1 MADIIFYP
9 LRNADCCLIRLDNG
23 HLFVFD
29 YADKFCPSLD
39 DDRRMPLQENFR
51 SDVGW
56 PDRKEIDVLA
66 VTHGDDDHVKGIGE
80 TFWLEHAQKYQSED
94 RIKAKELWVPAA
106 MIVEEACEDDTRIV
120 QAEARHRLLKKQGI
134 RVFSRPER
142 LKDWFEERGLRLE
155 DFCDVITDA
164 GRPVPNW
171 DLENNGIEFFVH
183 APFAQRTADGL
194 LDRNENCL
202 VMQATIR
209 AGAKDVRFLITAD
222 SVSENWQRMVQITRL
237 HKNDERLAWDV
248 FKVPHHCSYKSMS
261 SEKGETKTTP
271 TPEFEWLLEQGTERS
286 VMVSSSREIPSID
299 TADDQPPHVQTYRR
313 YRDTADSLDTDLVVT
328 MENPNKRQPKR
339 TIIELGNDGPMLKKE
354 SVTAAAVTLAAAD
367 RRVLDEQGG
376 SPARSPRQFNYC

>member
-1 MADIIFYP
+1 MADITFYP
-9 LRNADCCLIRLDNG
+9 LRNADCCLIRLANR
-23 HLFVFD
+23 HLFAFD
-29 YADKFCPSLD
+29 YADKFCSSLD
-39 DDRRMPLQENFR
+39 DDRRMPLQENFKA
-51 SDVGW
+51 DIGW

-66 VTHGDDDHVKGIGE
+66 VTHGDEDHVKGIGD
-80 TFWLEHAQKYQSED
+80 TFWLEHAQKYQSEN

-120 QAEARHRLLKKQGI
+120 QAEARHRLLHKQGI
-134 RVFSRPER
+134 RVFSRPEHLR
-142 LKDWFEERGLRLE
+142 DWFKERGLRLE

-164 GRPVPNW
+164 GRPIPNW

-237 HKNDERLAWDV
+237 HENDERLAWDV

-271 TPEFEWLLEQGTERS
+271 VPEFEWLLEQGTERS
-286 VMVSSSREIPSID
+286 VIVSSSREIPSIN
-299 TADDQPPHVQTYRR
+299 TEDDQPPHVQTYRR
-313 YRDTADSLDTDLVVT
+313 YRDTADSLDADLVVT
-328 MENPNKRQPKR
+328 MENPNKRHPKR
-339 TIIELGNDGPMLKKE
+339 TIIDLGKNGPMLKKE
-354 SVTAAAVTLAAAD
+354 SVSAAAVI
-367 RRVLDEQGG
+367 
-376 SPARSPRQFNYC
+376 SSSRSPRVG